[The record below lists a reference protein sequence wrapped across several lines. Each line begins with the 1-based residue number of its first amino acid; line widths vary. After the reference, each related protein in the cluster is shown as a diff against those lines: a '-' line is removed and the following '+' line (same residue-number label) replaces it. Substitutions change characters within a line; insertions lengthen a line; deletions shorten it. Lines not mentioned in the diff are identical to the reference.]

1 MRAFSHVGIILLC
14 LKLESDK
21 ALSASPLYIR
31 LINLQAEEARCWKE
45 RNDALQ
51 LHCKAWLGRFGSMLN
66 NREANVSLL
75 ARKQFAQIVALH
87 SRRCENR
94 CNKVCAFPAVDRPQ

>member
-14 LKLESDK
+14 LELNFHQ
-21 ALSASPLYIR
+21 ALSATPLYTR
-31 LINLQAEEARCWKE
+31 LIDLQAEEARWWKE
-45 RNDALQ
+45 RNDALR

-75 ARKQFAQIVALH
+75 ARKKFAQIVAWH